1 MFPGGTE
8 LLIIILVIVLLF
20 GASRIPKVMKGL
32 GEGMRSFKDGLEGKD
47 EKAAAQ
53 QAQDTKAVEA
63 SPLES
68 QLMDGLGRMVEF
80 KDGVVTIGVP
90 DGKKIISVEDGLMK
104 LEGQG
109 SIETVQVSAIK
120 KIVEVTA

>member
-32 GEGMRSFKDGLEGKD
+32 GEGMRSFKDGLEGRDDNDKTIPKSLEHND
-47 EKAAAQ
+47 TVALENQLKAH
-53 QAQDTKAVEA
+53 
-63 SPLES
+63 
-68 QLMDGLGRMVEF
+68 LGRMVEY
-80 KDGVVTIGVP
+80 KDGVVTVGVAG
-90 DGKKIISVEDGLMK
+90 GKKLVSVGEGLLK

-109 SIETVQVSAIK
+109 SIETVQLSAVQKVI
-120 KIVEVTA
+120 EVKA

>member
-32 GEGMRSFKDGLEGKD
+32 GEGMRSFKDGLEGRDAPEETRQKKL
-47 EKAAAQ
+47 ESE
-53 QAQDTKAVEA
+53 DT
-63 SPLES
+63 SSLES
-68 QLMDGLGRMVEF
+68 QLKGHLGRLAEY
-80 KDGVVTIGVP
+80 KDGVVTIGVA
-90 DGKKIISVEDGLMK
+90 DGKKLVSVGDGLLK

-109 SIETVQVSAIK
+109 SIETVQLSSVQK
-120 KIVEVTA
+120 VVEVKA